1 MMNCRVWLLFSI
13 IMFPVKQSTSVFHL
27 TAQISFSTSR
37 CYFKLYFAV
46 PSKNHLTSNLSFFSD
61 SELSSRVSRTRALAM
76 SSADSWPQDRCQV
89 IYTYIRFIS
98 ISTTKNVVVWSCCA
112 ICWCQ
117 MKHLFEQAFSPSGWC
132 IHSIGDWCSPNPWR
146 QKDSSNSVSKRKDS
160 KINHVINPEIMTP
173 TLHASA
179 PRAVS
184 IAARSLA
191 CTCLQVFFDTPPMI
205 RFPRGVMWKTN
216 HQKGPRPKKR
226 QYIPKRPKVY
236 FFQIYPRDFRN
247 FYQTHTCLQV
257 PQLLTASAQ
266 PRFGA
271 SQQLVT
277 NKRQLNLRLES
288 AE

>member
-1 MMNCRVWLLFSI
+1 MMNCRVWLLFGI

-37 CYFKLYFAV
+37 CYLKLYFAV

-117 MKHLFEQAFSPSGWC
+117 MKHPFEQAFSPSGWC

-191 CTCLQVFFDTPPMI
+191 CTCFAGLVWHP
-205 RFPRGVMWKTN
+205 TN
-216 HQKGPRPKKR
+216 DPLSKGSDVEDK
-226 QYIPKRPKVY
+226 
-236 FFQIYPRDFRN
+236 
-247 FYQTHTCLQV
+247 
-257 PQLLTASAQ
+257 S
-266 PRFGA
+266 
-271 SQQLVT
+271 SE
-277 NKRQLNLRLES
+277 ES
-288 AE
+288 AAKKAPIHSQKAQGIFFWNIPTWL

>member
-98 ISTTKNVVVWSCCA
+98 ISTTKNVVV
-112 ICWCQ
+112 CQ

-216 HQKGPRPKKR
+216 HQKGPRWKSASTFPKGPR
-226 QYIPKRPKVY
+226 YIFFKYTHVTLGIFIRPTQAYK
-236 FFQIYPRDFRN
+236 YPNCWLPPHSQDLELRN
-247 FYQTHTCLQV
+247 
-257 PQLLTASAQ
+257 S
-266 PRFGA
+266 
-271 SQQLVT
+271 
-277 NKRQLNLRLES
+277 
-288 AE
+288 

>member
-1 MMNCRVWLLFSI
+1 
-13 IMFPVKQSTSVFHL
+13 MFPVKQSTSVFHL
-27 TAQISFSTSR
+27 TAQVSFSTSR
-37 CYFKLYFAV
+37 CYFLSCTLLCHLKTTWHPTFPSFLTLSCPHVWVAHVLLQCHLLTADLRIDAKLYI
-46 PSKNHLTSNLSFFSD
+46 HTSD
-61 SELSSRVSRTRALAM
+61 SSQF
-76 SSADSWPQDRCQV
+76 PQQK
-89 IYTYIRFIS
+89 TS
-98 ISTTKNVVVWSCCA
+98 
-112 ICWCQ
+112 
-117 MKHLFEQAFSPSGWC
+117 LFEAGEQFVGVKWSTCSKFEQTFSPSGWC

-146 QKDSSNSVSKRKDS
+146 QKDSSNSVS

-191 CTCLQVFFDTPPMI
+191 CTCSQVFFDTPPMI
-205 RFPRGVMWKTN
+205 RFPRQVMWKTN